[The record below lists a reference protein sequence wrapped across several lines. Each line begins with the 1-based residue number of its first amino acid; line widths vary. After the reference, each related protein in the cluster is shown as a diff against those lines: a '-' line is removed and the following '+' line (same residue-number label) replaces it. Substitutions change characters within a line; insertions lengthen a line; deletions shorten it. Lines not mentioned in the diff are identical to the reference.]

1 MGKRVLLGFAYLN
14 CSSKDNW
21 ICRDGLLGENNGK
34 CTVLSLTVNEPSPFV
49 HAFINSRIKA

>member
-1 MGKRVLLGFAYLN
+1 VLLGFAYLN